1 MGLEALSGERAA
13 SSACL
18 DNLRDNILELAA
30 EEAGDDGGRRF
41 VRAEPVIIADICRGE
56 TQEVGVRIHGC
67 EHTGERQEKQ
77 LILVRALAGV

>member
-13 SSACL
+13 RSAGL
-18 DNLRDNILELAA
+18 DNLRDNVLELAA
-30 EEAGDDGGRRF
+30 EEAGDDGGRRL
-41 VRAEPVIIADICRGE
+41 VRAEAVVIADICRGE